1 MARDITLLQNSVACS
16 QEEVLRAETCARAA
30 TICLQDRGPRSHTP
44 PLAFLGTLSR
54 KNPKNIL
61 VLLAGQTV

>member
-1 MARDITLLQNSVACS
+1 MSPAVPNSGACS
-16 QEEVLRAETCARAA
+16 QEEVPRAETCARAA

-54 KNPKNIL
+54 KNPKKYSGSDDCQDS
-61 VLLAGQTV
+61 LAS